1 MTSSPAIPPPAAPAW
16 LPALERD
23 FPRERVA
30 LGGGAVVAVRRCGS
44 PDAPVVVLLHGIG
57 SAGASWLPCA
67 RLLAA
72 THRVIAW
79 DMPGYG
85 ESTPLAEPAPRA
97 EGYAKRLDALLQALE
112 MNSCL
117 LVGHS
122 LGAIVAAAHAHRH
135 PQRLRALVLLSPAGG
150 YGGPGQ
156 EADQARV
163 RAERLQALDR
173 LGVAGLAATRG
184 PTLLQPGAPE
194 AARAWA
200 QWNMAQLHEAGY
212 RQAVE
217 LLCGDDLRR
226 HAPLAVPVHL
236 HVGDA
241 DTVTPPARVRTL
253 ATAFGVAPEAVG
265 LIPQAGH
272 LCAIE
277 QPTAVAQAL
286 RTADATAPGAPGA
299 LR

>member
-1 MTSSPAIPPPAAPAW
+1 MPVPTW
-16 LPALERD
+16 LPTLDAD
-23 FPRERVA
+23 FPRERIA
-30 LGGGAVVAVRRCGS
+30 LGDGAAVAVRRCGTQG
-44 PDAPVVVLLHGIG
+44 APVAVLLHGIG

-67 RLLAA
+67 RALAS

-85 ESTPLAEPAPRA
+85 ESTPLADADPRA
-97 EGYAKRLDALLQALE
+97 EAYAQRLEGLLQALDVR
-112 MNSCL
+112 SCL

-122 LGAIVAAAHAHRH
+122 LGAIVAAASAHRQ

-150 YGGPGQ
+150 YGAPGL
-156 EADQARV
+156 EADRARV
-163 RAERLQALDR
+163 RTERLQTLDR

-184 PTLLQPGAPE
+184 PTLVQPGAPE
-194 AARAWA
+194 AAREWA
-200 QWNMAQLHEAGY
+200 QWNMAQLNEAGY

-226 HAPLAVPVHL
+226 HAPVAVPVHL

-241 DTVTPPARVRTL
+241 DTVTPPARVR
-253 ATAFGVAPEAVG
+253 AIASSFGVAPEAVG
-265 LIPQAGH
+265 LIAGAGH

-277 QPTAVAQAL
+277 QPEAVAQML
-286 RTADATAPGAPGA
+286 RAADAMASEAM
-299 LR
+299 R